1 MITKIIMIR
10 GYLSKELYLKLRLS
24 DTISLIFIYLQ
35 RFTKEKY
42 SEFLNLDNSRV
53 TYGSNGPGAV

>member
-1 MITKIIMIR
+1 MIR

-35 RFTKEKY
+35 RLTKEKI
-42 SEFLNLDNSRV
+42 F
-53 TYGSNGPGAV
+53 